1 MLRQGKVRRYL
12 PNSEVIAANVIKVM
26 LDYKNVVDTVNQ
38 LPLLTSEVWD
48 SFSDPLS
55 PHLMYYQVKWQSEV
69 DSPQRN
75 QQAGRPSQALQQAA
89 DLWQHWL
96 GAGWGADLS
105 LERQIEY

>member
-48 SFSDPLS
+48 SFSGEPEL
-55 PHLMYYQVKWQSEV
+55 PEQNARGFAEW
-69 DSPQRN
+69 
-75 QQAGRPSQALQQAA
+75 
-89 DLWQHWL
+89 
-96 GAGWGADLS
+96 
-105 LERQIEY
+105 